1 MSSACSDNDIIIPLS
16 QDDDFKRQGD
26 QVNRFWIF
34 DIGLKINRQRQGREK
49 TIGPLVEYWKTGGV
63 PLHRAAER
71 YYSEAGHIK

>member
-1 MSSACSDNDIIIPLS
+1 
-16 QDDDFKRQGD
+16 
-26 QVNRFWIF
+26 
-34 DIGLKINRQRQGREK
+34 LKINRQRQGREK